1 LNITFGKFGEEDEDP
16 PIKPSDLQSLKDFI
30 TSLVNTL
37 KLKNYREI
45 YVAGPHQCYSQEYE
59 PRTKQK
65 DILEI
70 YFYSLPDGLSG
81 DFDRIDQIVA
91 NGNTIV
97 LREGQKDSIK
107 ILSTTA
113 SYKSI
118 EDDEGRLIALIK
130 DNQMWVLCDLL
141 HNVGTSTEA
150 QSVAKDV
157 MRYIVDIYFNPPT
170 EVELRKRAAEKIDAI
185 IEEHFG
191 KHTKDLEQRVKS
203 LTADLQERERQL
215 AQSVRNLAYES
226 EMLDLAKRRV
236 KPNAEQIMRN
246 MEKMPFV
253 KKIYFK
259 NGVVTVDTKPIN
271 IGPFEYG
278 SWTIQLTQDIAKF
291 THEVQSASVRHPYEY
306 EDHRFCMGG
315 FERNY
320 ALAVSSGEFDKA
332 LTICRLE
339 ITNYSTETRQKP
351 LEDFLKKIMGTARFN
366 KVLKEV
372 REEKFPDADGLFIS
386 KIGGAT
392 VTFIATKKAADG
404 HEVPTV
410 KSVEINYAE

>member
-1 LNITFGKFGEEDEDP
+1 MNITFGKFGEEDEDP
-16 PIKPSDLQSLKDFI
+16 PIKSSELQSLKDFI

-37 KLKNYREI
+37 KLKGYNSV

-59 PRTKQK
+59 PKTSQK

-70 YFYSLPDGLSG
+70 YFYSLPAGLNAEL
-81 DFDRIDQIVA
+81 DRIDQLIA

-107 ILSTTA
+107 ISSVPA
-113 SYKSI
+113 GYKTI
-118 EDDEGRLIALIK
+118 EDDEGRQIALIQG
-130 DNQMWVLCDLL
+130 NQMWVLNDLL

-157 MRYIVDIYFNPPT
+157 MRYIVDMYFNPPT
-170 EVELRKRAAEKIDAI
+170 EEELRKRAAEKINAI
-185 IEEHFG
+185 IDEHYG

-203 LTADLQERERQL
+203 LTADLQERERQI

-226 EMLDLAKRRV
+226 EMLDLAKKRV
-236 KPNAEQIMRN
+236 KPNAELIMRN
-246 MEKMPFV
+246 MEKMAFV

-259 NGVVTVDTKPIN
+259 NGVITVDTHPIS
-271 IGPFEYG
+271 IGPLEYG
-278 SWTIQLTQDIAKF
+278 SWTIQLTPDLAKF
-291 THEVQSASVRHPYEY
+291 THEVRGSVRHPYEY
-306 EDHRFCMGG
+306 DDGRFCMGG

-320 ALAVSSGEFDKA
+320 ALATSSGEFDKA

-351 LEDFLKKIMGTARFN
+351 LEDFLKKIMGTAKFN
-366 KVLKEV
+366 RVLKEV
-372 REEKFPDADGLFIS
+372 KEEKFPDADGVLIS

-392 VTFIATKKAADG
+392 VTFIATKKATDG

-410 KSVEINYAE
+410 QSVEINYAE